1 MCSVRSPAGVVFGLF
16 CIFCVSSTLS
26 AGEVTDSARI
36 HLLAQSAER
45 CEINVDPVVF
55 GGPRGIGKGGYTV
68 QRTASW
74 TILNLGDVTDARHE
88 PSTVLLYENVGCN
101 TAYTLSV
108 RSRHGG
114 MLNRAHTRGLNGK
127 GRIGGYL
134 GRLDYTAFVRFGDA
148 EISMTTNGLTPAE
161 RSARSVLPFRGTLL
175 VRINGESVG
184 ASAAGQFEDVLT
196 IRLGAPF

>member
-1 MCSVRSPAGVVFGLF
+1 VICLALVGAISERTFA
-16 CIFCVSSTLS
+16 
-26 AGEVTDSARI
+26 AATDEARI
-36 HLLAQSAER
+36 HILAHAGKR
-45 CEINVDPVVF
+45 CEIDVAPVVY
-55 GGPRGIGKGGYTV
+55 GGPRGLGKGGYEV
-68 QRTASW
+68 QRAASW
-74 TILNLGDVTDARHE
+74 TIVNIGDVTDARRE

-114 MLNRAHTRGLNGK
+114 MLNSVHARGLNGK

-148 EISMTTNGLTPAE
+148 EISLTTNGLTPAE
-161 RSARSVLPFRGTLL
+161 RSARSVVPFRGTLR
-175 VRINGESVG
+175 VHINGESVG
-184 ASAAGQFEDVLT
+184 SSAAGDFEDVLT

>member
-1 MCSVRSPAGVVFGLF
+1 MMRSIWVFVAVY
-16 CIFCVSSTLS
+16 IFAAAFQEDIAHATS
-26 AGEVTDSARI
+26 ATATARI
-36 HLLAQSAER
+36 QIFADAGQR
-45 CEINVDPVVF
+45 CEIDVAPEVY
-55 GGPRGIGKGGYTV
+55 GGPRGLGKGGYEV
-68 QRTASW
+68 QRAASW
-74 TILNLGDVTDARHE
+74 TILNIGDVTDARRE
-88 PSTVLLYENVGCN
+88 PSAVLLYENVGCN
-101 TAYTLSV
+101 TAFTLSV

>member
-1 MCSVRSPAGVVFGLF
+1 MVTGKLTVVGIAVIYILCSSL
-16 CIFCVSSTLS
+16 STQ
-26 AGEVTDSARI
+26 AAVTDTARI
-36 HLLAQSAER
+36 KILAKSQER
-45 CEINVDPVVF
+45 CEVDVSPVIR
-55 GGPRGIGKGGYTV
+55 GGPRGLGKGGYVV

-74 TILNLGDVTDARHE
+74 TILNLGDVTDARRE

-101 TAYTLSV
+101 TAFTLSV

-114 MLNRAHTRGLNGK
+114 MLNSVHARGLDGK

-161 RSARSVLPFRGTLL
+161 RSARSELPFRGTLL
-175 VRINGESVG
+175 VRLNGESVG

>member
-1 MCSVRSPAGVVFGLF
+1 MAAAS
-16 CIFCVSSTLS
+16 
-26 AGEVTDSARI
+26 DKARI
-36 HLLAQSAER
+36 LLLGQSGAR
-45 CEINVDPVVF
+45 CEIDVAPVVY
-55 GGPRGIGKGGYTV
+55 GGPRGLGKGGYEV
-68 QRTASW
+68 QRAASW
-74 TILNLGDVTDARHE
+74 TILNIGDVTDARRE
-88 PSTVLLYENVGCN
+88 PSAVLLYENVGCN

-114 MLNRAHTRGLNGK
+114 MLNRVHARGLNGK

-161 RSARSVLPFRGTLL
+161 RSARSGLPYRGTLW
-175 VRINGESVG
+175 VHINGESVG

>member
-1 MCSVRSPAGVVFGLF
+1 L
-16 CIFCVSSTLS
+16 
-26 AGEVTDSARI
+26 
-36 HLLAQSAER
+36 ER
-45 CEINVDPVVF
+45 CEVDVEPVVH
-55 GGPRGIGKGGYTV
+55 GGPRGIGKGGYVV
-68 QRTASW
+68 QRAASW
-74 TILNLGDVTDARHE
+74 TILNIGDVTDARRE
-88 PSTVLLYENVGCN
+88 PSAVLLYENVGCN
-101 TAYTLSV
+101 TAFTLSV

-114 MLNRAHTRGLNGK
+114 MLNSAHARGLDGK

-161 RSARSVLPFRGTLL
+161 RSARSELPFRGTLL
-175 VRINGESVG
+175 VRLNGESVG